1 MMATVITKRRT
12 KHEEEEH
19 DLLMGMVMK
28 EVFLLRGEGGRVGVR
43 YETNRRLD
51 VWMHTPACG
60 SARPFPKIASY
71 LYCATF
77 IPHTDMRS
85 RSSSSSDNRR
95 RSLYCENQIMAFG
108 LPKRQIRKTHPC
120 VKGSKKGCMK
130 GKGGPE
136 NALCNYRGVRQR
148 TWGKWVAE
156 IREPNRGARLWLGT
170 FATAEEAALAYD
182 EAARTL
188 YGSCAHLNLPDF
200 RLGQNSHINNTHDH
214 LNCRANGGAGAEC
227 STAACQRPP
236 GSASFQLS
244 SSATKRR
251 SQLYAHNSKVAGT
264 HRTIKQDLDEPEPEP
279 NPNPNPNPNFNP
291 STILQ
296 LRSESVSDSCNV
308 WPSGSDSASSKYE
321 HEGKLIMQAEGNDID
336 PTRTSTSSRNDDNK
350 FHPAAGSGDL
360 NGRQASLGLFDDEDP
375 LAGSNNN
382 YNSNLKAG
390 EELWNNLSR
399 SEESQLEDVP
409 LDASEKLTGNLELM
423 DSSHFLTNAW
433 LPPPLEFPHLEDMM
447 AFQHSSFKM
456 DGLPNL
462 MESNSSADAIKYW
475 HPDASHDPFHF
486 SWCSFDSL

>member
-1 MMATVITKRRT
+1 MNTEFRILQPNTHVY
-12 KHEEEEH
+12 
-19 DLLMGMVMK
+19 
-28 EVFLLRGEGGRVGVR
+28 FLCA
-43 YETNRRLD
+43 YSIPTY
-51 VWMHTPACG
+51 AY
-60 SARPFPKIASY
+60 IISY

-188 YGSCAHLNLPDF
+188 YGSCARLNLPDF
-200 RLGQNSHINNTHDH
+200 RLGQNAHINNTHDH
-214 LNCRANGGAGAEC
+214 INCRANGGAGAEC
-227 STAACQRPP
+227 STAACKRPP

-251 SQLYAHNSKVAGT
+251 SQLYAHNSKVTGT
-264 HRTIKQDLDEPEPEP
+264 NRTIKQDLNEPEP
-279 NPNPNPNPNFNP
+279 NPNPNPNSNP
-291 STILQ
+291 GLTLQ
-296 LRSESVSDSCNV
+296 MCSESVSDSSNV
-308 WPSGSDSASSKYE
+308 FPSGSDSASSKYE
-321 HEGKLIMQAEGNDID
+321 NRGELIVQAEGNDIGA
-336 PTRTSTSSRNDDNK
+336 PTRTSTSTRRKYNK
-350 FHPAAGSGDL
+350 FHPAGSGDL
-360 NGRQASLGLFDDEDP
+360 NATQTSLGLFDDEDP
-375 LAGSNNN
+375 LASSNNN
-382 YNSNLKAG
+382 NNNNNNNLRAG
-390 EELWNNLSR
+390 EELWDNLCI
-399 SEESQLEDVP
+399 SEERELEDVV
-409 LDASEKLTGNLELM
+409 LDASEKLTSNLELM
-423 DSSHFLTNAW
+423 DSSHDFLTNAW
-433 LPPPLEFPHLEDMM
+433 LPPPLELPPLEDMT

-456 DGLPNL
+456 DGLPTL

-475 HPDASHDPFHF
+475 HPDAFYDPFQF
-486 SWCSFDSL
+486 WWCFFDSL